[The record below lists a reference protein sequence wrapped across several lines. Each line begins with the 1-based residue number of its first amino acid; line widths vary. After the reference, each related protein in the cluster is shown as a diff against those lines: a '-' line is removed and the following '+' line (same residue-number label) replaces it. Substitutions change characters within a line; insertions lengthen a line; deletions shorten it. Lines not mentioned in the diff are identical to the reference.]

1 MTILNKM
8 KKLKKQQISNK
19 EILNYI
25 RNLIDFQKIK
35 ANTFSKLYYK
45 IKKSNFN
52 FKLFV

>member
-8 KKLKKQQISNK
+8 KQLKKQQISNK

-35 ANTFSKLYYK
+35 ANT
-45 IKKSNFN
+45 
-52 FKLFV
+52 